1 MNVKSTKPSCVE
13 HAGISFEYDMI
24 WNTWF
29 LAILEVLNSINAENM
44 QSWYFEISNLG
55 ENKMKVEIFVAM

>member
-1 MNVKSTKPSCVE
+1 MNVKSTKPSRVE

-24 WNTWF
+24 WTTWF